1 MAWEPLM
8 ADQLKTPANEVHG
21 LLLEA
26 HPEANNINLVTAA
39 RVAETTGKPR
49 NHFRMETFVAIRN
62 LRTAIEGGAAADEA
76 ESLLLYAI
84 KVAENWALSEA
95 T

>member
-1 MAWEPLM
+1 V
-8 ADQLKTPANEVHG
+8 QG

-39 RVAETTGKPR
+39 RVAEATGKPR
-49 NHFRMETFVAIRN
+49 NHRQMETFAAIRD